1 VEGSHS
7 RTLPLKKRERKKIQ
21 VNPRLTIIRRHVN
34 RSTASFRFPGLGCLS
49 ARARL
54 HGEEFVAF
62 FCCEAVLNKLQCH
75 QGMTAFYGN
84 FDRDAQE
91 AESLKTIATAL
102 ELGIN
107 LLDTAWIYQVC
118 CCIANAATSKL
129 LMNYVLRHDCTVP
142 EP

>member
-7 RTLPLKKRERKKIQ
+7 RTLPLKKREKKKIQ

-49 ARARL
+49 ARAGL
-54 HGEEFVAF
+54 HGEEFERIL
-62 FCCEAVLNKLQCH
+62 CCEAVLNKLQYS

-102 ELGIN
+102 ELGVN

-118 CCIANAATSKL
+118 CIANSATSKL
-129 LMNYVLRHDCTVP
+129 LTIYIPRHDCTVP